1 MGRVRTA
8 SVVLCFLMLF
18 VIDVSFSL
26 IKCLSYHWYLQP
38 NGFAAPILLLR
49 APPYSPGWEAL
60 REELAGDA
68 FSGFPAMGIFWK
80 IGFWGT

>member
-1 MGRVRTA
+1 
-8 SVVLCFLMLF
+8 ML
-18 VIDVSFSL
+18 VSM
-26 IKCLSYHWYLQP
+26 
-38 NGFAAPILLLR
+38 
-49 APPYSPGWEAL
+49 PYSPGWEAL